1 VSESTDDFFRNFLV
15 KLNLF
20 KTLNT
25 FQNEWYEFIQ
35 SGKLKQESAGHVPD
49 IYVKNQELTNQI
61 KFLELECDR
70 FKKAA
75 GKAKEEFVKMKKER
89 DYHRMHHNRVAQE
102 KNRLL
107 KDLKRLR
114 AQYET
119 FEPTVKEMK
128 EKYENVMRDKVLNQL
143 QKDRAVAELNS
154 LKKDS
159 SPSNFRFLL
168 YSICEYLKNV

>member
-1 VSESTDDFFRNFLV
+1 MNTVSESTDDFFRNFLV
-15 KLNLF
+15 KLNLL

-61 KFLELECDR
+61 NFLELECDR

-75 GKAKEEFVKMKKER
+75 AKAKEEYVKMKKER

-107 KDLKRLR
+107 TDLKRVR

-159 SPSNFRFLL
+159 SPSNFRFL
-168 YSICEYLKNV
+168 